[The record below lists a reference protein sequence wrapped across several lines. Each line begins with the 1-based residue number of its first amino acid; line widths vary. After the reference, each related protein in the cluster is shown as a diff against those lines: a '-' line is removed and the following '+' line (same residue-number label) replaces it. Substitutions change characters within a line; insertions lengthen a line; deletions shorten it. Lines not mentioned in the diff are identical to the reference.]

1 MLAAL
6 VSLVLS
12 VSSPATLTITVW
24 PAGPMSASRVR
35 TLHCEPAGGTLV
47 RAAAACR
54 RLGAMKASPF
64 LPTPPATICTQ
75 IYGGPQEAFV
85 RGTFRGRRVST
96 RFARRNGCEIARWDR
111 VAFLFAK

>member
-1 MLAAL
+1 
-6 VSLVLS
+6 
-12 VSSPATLTITVW
+12 
-24 PAGPMSASRVR
+24 
-35 TLHCEPAGGTLV
+35 
-47 RAAAACR
+47 
-54 RLGAMKASPF
+54 MKQSPF

-85 RGTFRGRRVST
+85 RGTFRGRRLST

>member
-24 PAGPMSASRVR
+24 PTGPSHASRTA
-35 TLHCEPAGGTLV
+35 TLRCEPAGGTLA
-47 RAAAACR
+47 RRAAACR
-54 RLGAMKASPF
+54 RLAAMQQSPF
-64 LPTPPATICTQ
+64 LPPAPATVCTQ

-85 RGTFRGRRVST
+85 RGTFRGRRVSI